1 MQVTA
6 IIAEWNP
13 LHRGHL
19 LPVQAARQQGAT
31 HIAAI
36 LSGNFV
42 QRGEPAL
49 CPWQYRAAAA
59 LSSGVDLV
67 LQLPLPYAVSTAQH
81 FAEGAVASLA
91 ALGAVDSLIFGS
103 ECGELAALRSV
114 AAALDSPDLPAA
126 LAPHLQ
132 KGLPFAA
139 ARQAAVHSL
148 LGEDAGLLSSPNN
161 ILGIEYLRALR
172 RLGSNIQPLTISRQG
187 APHDAAEP
195 DTDFPSASQ
204 LRQRFL
210 TGQDISSSLPPAMA
224 EQLELARQR
233 GALPQLELWE
243 RAFLARLRAMTETD
257 YAALPDVT
265 EGLEHRLY
273 RASRTAK
280 TTEELLAEAKT
291 KRYTHAR
298 LRRVLLAAMLEL
310 PAGLSTVEPP
320 YLRVLGFTAKGAED
334 PGIGPRGAIPCRF
347 QPRWR
352 SWKRP
357 VKRLPALRRWK
368 PGPPTC
374 ITLSPQGWPPAAV
387 NIPRRLSK
395 FDFWELL
402 PLGSFFMPLFHL
414 AYPAEAGLQSPV
426 GESLPCVK
434 GGGE

>member
-31 HIAAI
+31 HIVAI

-265 EGLEHRLY
+265 EGL
-273 RASRTAK
+273 
-280 TTEELLAEAKT
+280 LAEAKT

-320 YLRVLGFTAKGAED
+320 YLRVLGFTAKGAEILNRAK
-334 PGIGPRGAIPCRF
+334 GRH
-347 QPRWR
+347 
-352 SWKRP
+352 
-357 VKRLPALRRWK
+357 
-368 PGPPTC
+368 T
-374 ITLSPQGWPPAAV
+374 
-387 NIPRRLSK
+387 
-395 FDFWELL
+395 L
-402 PLGSFFMPLFHL
+402 PLSASLAELEKTGEAAARFAALETRAADLYHAFTPGLAPCGSE
-414 AYPAEAGLQSPV
+414 YTTPV
-426 GESLPCVK
+426 IK
-434 GGGE
+434 I

>member
-31 HIAAI
+31 HIVAI

-81 FAEGAVASLA
+81 
-91 ALGAVDSLIFGS
+91 IFGS
-103 ECGELAALRSV
+103 ECGELAALRAV

-172 RLGSNIQPLTISRQG
+172 QLGSNIQPLTISRQG
-187 APHDAAEP
+187 ASHDAAEP
-195 DTDFPSASQ
+195 DTDFSSASQ

-243 RAFLARLRAMTETD
+243 RAFLAHLRAMTETD

-310 PAGLSTVEPP
+310 PAGLSAVEPP
-320 YLRVLGFTAKGAED
+320 YLRVLGFTAKGAEILNRAK
-334 PGIGPRGAIPCRF
+334 GCH
-347 QPRWR
+347 
-352 SWKRP
+352 
-357 VKRLPALRRWK
+357 
-368 PGPPTC
+368 T
-374 ITLSPQGWPPAAV
+374 
-387 NIPRRLSK
+387 
-395 FDFWELL
+395 L
-402 PLGSFFMPLFHL
+402 PLSASLAELEKAGETAALFAALETRAADLYHAFTPGLAPCGSE
-414 AYPAEAGLQSPV
+414 YTTPV
-426 GESLPCVK
+426 IK
-434 GGGE
+434 I

>member
-31 HIAAI
+31 HIVAI

-298 LRRVLLAAMLEL
+298 LRRVLLEL

-320 YLRVLGFTAKGAED
+320 YLRVLGFTAKGAEILNRAK
-334 PGIGPRGAIPCRF
+334 GRH
-347 QPRWR
+347 
-352 SWKRP
+352 
-357 VKRLPALRRWK
+357 
-368 PGPPTC
+368 T
-374 ITLSPQGWPPAAV
+374 
-387 NIPRRLSK
+387 
-395 FDFWELL
+395 L
-402 PLGSFFMPLFHL
+402 PLSASLAELEKTGEAAARFAALETRAADLYHAFTPGLAPCGSE
-414 AYPAEAGLQSPV
+414 YTTPV
-426 GESLPCVK
+426 IK
-434 GGGE
+434 I

>member
-13 LHRGHL
+13 LHRAICCPFR
-19 LPVQAARQQGAT
+19 LPGSRGPP
-31 HIAAI
+31 ISWPSSAAI
-36 LSGNFV
+36 LSNAGSPPSAPGSTGPPPPF
-42 QRGEPAL
+42 PAGWIWSSSCR
-49 CPWQYRAAAA
+49 CPMPFPPPSTLRRAPWPVWPPLARWIP
-59 LSSGVDLV
+59 SSL
-67 LQLPLPYAVSTAQH
+67 AVSA
-81 FAEGAVASLA
+81 GNWPP
-91 ALGAVDSLIFGS
+91 
-103 ECGELAALRSV
+103 CGRSP
-114 AAALDSPDLPAA
+114 AALDSPDLPAA

-172 RLGSNIQPLTISRQG
+172 RLGSNIQPLTISRRRPPRCRRAGYRFSLGLPAAAAFPYRPGYLLLPTPGHGRTAG
-187 APHDAAEP
+187 AGPAA
-195 DTDFPSASQ
+195 
-204 LRQRFL
+204 
-210 TGQDISSSLPPAMA
+210 
-224 EQLELARQR
+224 

-320 YLRVLGFTAKGAED
+320 YLRVLGFSR
-334 PGIGPRGAIPCRF
+334 PRGR
-347 QPRWR
+347 R
-352 SWKRP
+352 S
-357 VKRLPALRRWK
+357 
-368 PGPPTC
+368 
-374 ITLSPQGWPPAAV
+374 
-387 NIPRRLSK
+387 
-395 FDFWELL
+395 
-402 PLGSFFMPLFHL
+402 
-414 AYPAEAGLQSPV
+414 
-426 GESLPCVK
+426 
-434 GGGE
+434 

>member
-31 HIAAI
+31 HIVAI

-81 FAEGAVASLA
+81 FAGGAVASLA
-91 ALGAVDSLIFGS
+91 ALGTVDSLIFGS

-114 AAALDSPDLPAA
+114 AAALDSPELPAA

-172 RLGSNIQPLTISRQG
+172 QLGSNIQPLTISRQG

-204 LRQRFL
+204 LRQR
-210 TGQDISSSLPPAMA
+210 TKDIV
-224 EQLELARQR
+224 EQEQITCMMITHNMRQALELARQR

-257 YAALPDVT
+257 YATLPDVT

-298 LRRVLLAAMLEL
+298 LRRILLAAMLEL
-310 PAGLSTVEPP
+310 PAGLSAVEPP
-320 YLRVLGFTAKGAED
+320 YLRVLGFTTKGAEILNRAK
-334 PGIGPRGAIPCRF
+334 GRH
-347 QPRWR
+347 
-352 SWKRP
+352 
-357 VKRLPALRRWK
+357 
-368 PGPPTC
+368 T
-374 ITLSPQGWPPAAV
+374 
-387 NIPRRLSK
+387 
-395 FDFWELL
+395 L
-402 PLGSFFMPLFHL
+402 PLSVSLAELEKAGEAAARFAALEARAADLYHAFTPGLAPCGSE
-414 AYPAEAGLQSPV
+414 YTTPV
-426 GESLPCVK
+426 IK
-434 GGGE
+434 I

>member
-1 MQVTA
+1 M
-6 IIAEWNP
+6 
-13 LHRGHL
+13 RGTG
-19 LPVQAARQQGAT
+19 R
-31 HIAAI
+31 
-36 LSGNFV
+36 
-42 QRGEPAL
+42 PAVGRRR
-49 CPWQYRAAAA
+49 P
-59 LSSGVDLV
+59 
-67 LQLPLPYAVSTAQH
+67 
-81 FAEGAVASLA
+81 
-91 ALGAVDSLIFGS
+91 
-103 ECGELAALRSV
+103 
-114 AAALDSPDLPAA
+114 DSPDLPAA

-139 ARQAAVHSL
+139 ARQAAAHSL

-172 RLGSNIQPLTISRQG
+172 QLGSDIQPLTISRQG

-210 TGQDISSSLPPAMA
+210 TGQDISSSLPPTMA

-243 RAFLARLRAMTETD
+243 RAFLARLRTMTETD

-310 PAGLSTVEPP
+310 PAGLSAEEPP
-320 YLRVLGFTAKGAED
+320 YLRVLGFTAKGAELLNRAK
-334 PGIGPRGAIPCRF
+334 GRHI
-347 QPRWR
+347 
-352 SWKRP
+352 
-357 VKRLPALRRWK
+357 
-368 PGPPTC
+368 
-374 ITLSPQGWPPAAV
+374 
-387 NIPRRLSK
+387 
-395 FDFWELL
+395 L
-402 PLGSFFMPLFHL
+402 PLSASLAELEKAGEAAALFAALEARAADLYHAFTPGLAPCGSE
-414 AYPAEAGLQSPV
+414 YTTPV
-426 GESLPCVK
+426 IK
-434 GGGE
+434 I

>member
-31 HIAAI
+31 HIVAI

-81 FAEGAVASLA
+81 FAGGAMASLA

-103 ECGELAALRSV
+103 ECGELAALQSV
-114 AAALDSPDLPAA
+114 TAALDSPELPAA

-172 RLGSNIQPLTISRQG
+172 QLGSNIQPLTISRQG
-187 APHDAAEP
+187 ASHDAAEP

-298 LRRVLLAAMLEL
+298 LRRVLLA
-310 PAGLSTVEPP
+310 PAGLSAVEPP
-320 YLRVLGFTAKGAED
+320 YLRVLGFTAKGAEILNRAK
-334 PGIGPRGAIPCRF
+334 GRH
-347 QPRWR
+347 
-352 SWKRP
+352 
-357 VKRLPALRRWK
+357 
-368 PGPPTC
+368 T
-374 ITLSPQGWPPAAV
+374 
-387 NIPRRLSK
+387 
-395 FDFWELL
+395 L
-402 PLGSFFMPLFHL
+402 PLSASLAELERTGEAAARFAALEARAADLYHAFTPGLAPCGSE
-414 AYPAEAGLQSPV
+414 YITPV
-426 GESLPCVK
+426 IK
-434 GGGE
+434 I

>member
-19 LPVQAARQQGAT
+19 LPVQAARQQGGT
-31 HIAAI
+31 HIVAV

-81 FAEGAVASLA
+81 FAGGAVASLA
-91 ALGAVDSLIFGS
+91 ALGTVDSLIFGS

-114 AAALDSPDLPAA
+114 AAALDSPELPAA

-233 GALPQLELWE
+233 LTDMGIRESYFRKLPNQLSGGEQQRVAIARALAAGNRVILADEPTGSLDSDNGRMIVETLQRLAHQEE
-243 RAFLARLRAMTETD
+243 RCVIV
-257 YAALPDVT
+257 VT
-265 EGLEHRLY
+265 HDP
-273 RASRTAK
+273 K
-280 TTEELLAEAKT
+280 VAEA
-291 KRYTHAR
+291 ADIR
-298 LRRVLLAAMLEL
+298 LHMQD
-310 PAGLSTVEPP
+310 GKLSGE
-320 YLRVLGFTAKGAED
+320 
-334 PGIGPRGAIPCRF
+334 
-347 QPRWR
+347 
-352 SWKRP
+352 
-357 VKRLPALRRWK
+357 
-368 PGPPTC
+368 
-374 ITLSPQGWPPAAV
+374 
-387 NIPRRLSK
+387 
-395 FDFWELL
+395 
-402 PLGSFFMPLFHL
+402 
-414 AYPAEAGLQSPV
+414 EA
-426 GESLPCVK
+426 
-434 GGGE
+434 

>member
-81 FAEGAVASLA
+81 FAGGAVASLT

-172 RLGSNIQPLTISRQG
+172 QLGSNIQPLTISRQG

-210 TGQDISSSLPPAMA
+210 TGQDISSMA

-280 TTEELLAEAKT
+280 TTEELLTKVKT

-310 PAGLSTVEPP
+310 PAGLSAVEPP
-320 YLRVLGFTAKGAED
+320 YLRVLGFTAKGAEILNRAK
-334 PGIGPRGAIPCRF
+334 GRH
-347 QPRWR
+347 
-352 SWKRP
+352 
-357 VKRLPALRRWK
+357 
-368 PGPPTC
+368 T
-374 ITLSPQGWPPAAV
+374 
-387 NIPRRLSK
+387 
-395 FDFWELL
+395 L
-402 PLGSFFMPLFHL
+402 PLSASLAELEKAGEAAARFAALEARAADLYHAFTPGLAPCGSE
-414 AYPAEAGLQSPV
+414 YTTPV
-426 GESLPCVK
+426 IK
-434 GGGE
+434 I

>member
-1 MQVTA
+1 M
-6 IIAEWNP
+6 
-13 LHRGHL
+13 
-19 LPVQAARQQGAT
+19 
-31 HIAAI
+31 
-36 LSGNFV
+36 
-42 QRGEPAL
+42 
-49 CPWQYRAAAA
+49 
-59 LSSGVDLV
+59 
-67 LQLPLPYAVSTAQH
+67 
-81 FAEGAVASLA
+81 ASLA
-91 ALGAVDSLIFGS
+91 ALGTVDSLIFGS

-114 AAALDSPDLPAA
+114 AAALDSPELPAA

-233 GALPQLELWE
+233 GGLPQLELWE

-280 TTEELLAEAKT
+280 TTEELLTKAKT

-298 LRRVLLAAMLEL
+298 LRRVSAGGHAGAARRAFGCGAAL
-310 PAGLSTVEPP
+310 PAGAGFYRQGGGDPESGQRAP
-320 YLRVLGFTAKGAED
+320 Y
-334 PGIGPRGAIPCRF
+334 
-347 QPRWR
+347 
-352 SWKRP
+352 
-357 VKRLPALRRWK
+357 
-368 PGPPTC
+368 
-374 ITLSPQGWPPAAV
+374 PAAF
-387 NIPRRLSK
+387 S
-395 FDFWELL
+395 
-402 PLGSFFMPLFHL
+402 L
-414 AYPAEAGLQSPV
+414 AGGAG
-426 GESLPCVK
+426 K
-434 GGGE
+434 GR

>member
-31 HIAAI
+31 HIVAI

-81 FAEGAVASLA
+81 FAGGAVASLA
-91 ALGAVDSLIFGS
+91 ALGTVDSLIFGS

-139 ARQAAVHSL
+139 ARQAAVHSS
-148 LGEDAGLLSSPNN
+148 LLSSPNN

-172 RLGSNIQPLTISRQG
+172 RLGSDIQPLTISRQG

-224 EQLELARQR
+224 EQLDLARQR

-243 RAFLARLRAMTETD
+243 RAFLARLRTMTETD
-257 YAALPDVT
+257 YAALPDVA

-298 LRRVLLAAMLEL
+298 LRRILLAAMLEL
-310 PAGLSTVEPP
+310 PAGLSAVEPP
-320 YLRVLGFTAKGAED
+320 YLRVLGFTAKGAEILNRAK
-334 PGIGPRGAIPCRF
+334 GRH
-347 QPRWR
+347 
-352 SWKRP
+352 
-357 VKRLPALRRWK
+357 
-368 PGPPTC
+368 T
-374 ITLSPQGWPPAAV
+374 
-387 NIPRRLSK
+387 
-395 FDFWELL
+395 L
-402 PLGSFFMPLFHL
+402 PLSASLAELERTGETAARFAALETRAADLYHAFTPGLAPCGSE
-414 AYPAEAGLQSPV
+414 YTTPV
-426 GESLPCVK
+426 IK
-434 GGGE
+434 I

>member
-31 HIAAI
+31 HIVAI

-81 FAEGAVASLA
+81 FA
-91 ALGAVDSLIFGS
+91 DSLIFGS
-103 ECGELAALRSV
+103 ECGELAALQSV

-139 ARQAAVHSL
+139 ARQAAAHSL

-172 RLGSNIQPLTISRQG
+172 QLGSDIQPLTISRQG

-210 TGQDISSSLPPAMA
+210 TGQDISSSLPPTMA

-243 RAFLARLRAMTETD
+243 RAFLARLRTMTETD

-280 TTEELLAEAKT
+280 TTEELLTKAKT

-298 LRRVLLAAMLEL
+298 LRRILLAAMLEL
-310 PAGLSTVEPP
+310 PAGLSAVEPP
-320 YLRVLGFTAKGAED
+320 YLRVLGFTAKGAEILNRAK
-334 PGIGPRGAIPCRF
+334 GRH
-347 QPRWR
+347 
-352 SWKRP
+352 
-357 VKRLPALRRWK
+357 
-368 PGPPTC
+368 T
-374 ITLSPQGWPPAAV
+374 
-387 NIPRRLSK
+387 
-395 FDFWELL
+395 L
-402 PLGSFFMPLFHL
+402 PLSASLAELEKAGETAARFAVLEARAADLYHAFTPGLAPCGSE
-414 AYPAEAGLQSPV
+414 YTTPV
-426 GESLPCVK
+426 IK
-434 GGGE
+434 I

>member
-31 HIAAI
+31 HIVAI

-81 FAEGAVASLA
+81 FAGGAMASLA

-103 ECGELAALRSV
+103 ECGELAALQSV
-114 AAALDSPDLPAA
+114 TAALDSPELPAA

-172 RLGSNIQPLTISRQG
+172 QLGSNIQPLTISRQG
-187 APHDAAEP
+187 ASHDAAEP

-298 LRRVLLAAMLEL
+298 LRRVLL
-310 PAGLSTVEPP
+310 PAGLSAVEPP
-320 YLRVLGFTAKGAED
+320 YLRVLGFTAKGAEILNRAK
-334 PGIGPRGAIPCRF
+334 GRH
-347 QPRWR
+347 
-352 SWKRP
+352 
-357 VKRLPALRRWK
+357 
-368 PGPPTC
+368 T
-374 ITLSPQGWPPAAV
+374 
-387 NIPRRLSK
+387 
-395 FDFWELL
+395 L
-402 PLGSFFMPLFHL
+402 PLSASLAELERTGEAAARFAALEARAADLYHAFTPGLAPCGSE
-414 AYPAEAGLQSPV
+414 YITPV
-426 GESLPCVK
+426 IK
-434 GGGE
+434 I

>member
-81 FAEGAVASLA
+81 FAGGAVASLA

-103 ECGELAALRSV
+103 ECGELAALQSV

-210 TGQDISSSLPPAMA
+210 TGQDISSLPPAMA

-243 RAFLARLRAMTETD
+243 RAFLARLRTMTETD

-310 PAGLSTVEPP
+310 PAGLSAVEPP
-320 YLRVLGFTAKGAED
+320 YLRVLGFTAKGAEILNRAK
-334 PGIGPRGAIPCRF
+334 GRH
-347 QPRWR
+347 
-352 SWKRP
+352 
-357 VKRLPALRRWK
+357 
-368 PGPPTC
+368 T
-374 ITLSPQGWPPAAV
+374 
-387 NIPRRLSK
+387 
-395 FDFWELL
+395 L
-402 PLGSFFMPLFHL
+402 PLSASLAELERTGETAARFAALETRAADLYHAFTPGLAPCGSE
-414 AYPAEAGLQSPV
+414 YTTPV
-426 GESLPCVK
+426 IK
-434 GGGE
+434 I

>member
-31 HIAAI
+31 HIVAI

-81 FAEGAVASLA
+81 FAGGAMASLA

-114 AAALDSPDLPAA
+114 AAALDSPELPAA

-172 RLGSNIQPLTISRQG
+172 QLGSNIQPLTISRQG

-195 DTDFPSASQ
+195 NTDFPSASQ

-210 TGQDISSSLPPAMA
+210 TGQPPAMA

-310 PAGLSTVEPP
+310 PAGLSAVEPP
-320 YLRVLGFTAKGAED
+320 YLRVLGFTAKGAEILNRAK
-334 PGIGPRGAIPCRF
+334 GRH
-347 QPRWR
+347 
-352 SWKRP
+352 
-357 VKRLPALRRWK
+357 
-368 PGPPTC
+368 T
-374 ITLSPQGWPPAAV
+374 
-387 NIPRRLSK
+387 
-395 FDFWELL
+395 L
-402 PLGSFFMPLFHL
+402 PLSASLAELERTGETAALFAALETRAADLYHAFTPGLPPCGSE
-414 AYPAEAGLQSPV
+414 YTTPV
-426 GESLPCVK
+426 IK
-434 GGGE
+434 I

>member
-31 HIAAI
+31 HIVAI

-81 FAEGAVASLA
+81 FAGGAVASLA

-172 RLGSNIQPLTISRQG
+172 RLGSNIQPLTISR
-187 APHDAAEP
+187 APP
-195 DTDFPSASQ
+195 TMPPSRIPIFPRPPSCGSV
-204 LRQRFL
+204 
-210 TGQDISSSLPPAMA
+210 SLP
-224 EQLELARQR
+224 ARISPPPCPR
-233 GALPQLELWE
+233 PWPNSWSWPGSGGPSPNWSFGSGH
-243 RAFLARLRAMTETD
+243 FLHACAR
-257 YAALPDVT
+257 
-265 EGLEHRLY
+265 
-273 RASRTAK
+273 
-280 TTEELLAEAKT
+280 
-291 KRYTHAR
+291 
-298 LRRVLLAAMLEL
+298 
-310 PAGLSTVEPP
+310 
-320 YLRVLGFTAKGAED
+320 
-334 PGIGPRGAIPCRF
+334 
-347 QPRWR
+347 
-352 SWKRP
+352 
-357 VKRLPALRRWK
+357 
-368 PGPPTC
+368 
-374 ITLSPQGWPPAAV
+374 
-387 NIPRRLSK
+387 
-395 FDFWELL
+395 
-402 PLGSFFMPLFHL
+402 
-414 AYPAEAGLQSPV
+414 
-426 GESLPCVK
+426 
-434 GGGE
+434 

>member
-31 HIAAI
+31 HIVAI

-81 FAEGAVASLA
+81 FAGGAVASLA
-91 ALGAVDSLIFGS
+91 ALGTVDSLIFGS

-139 ARQAAVHSL
+139 ARQAAVYSL

-298 LRRVLLAAMLEL
+298 LRRVSAGGHAGAARRAFGCGAAL
-310 PAGLSTVEPP
+310 PAGAGFYRQGGGDPESGQGAP
-320 YLRVLGFTAKGAED
+320 Y
-334 PGIGPRGAIPCRF
+334 
-347 QPRWR
+347 
-352 SWKRP
+352 
-357 VKRLPALRRWK
+357 
-368 PGPPTC
+368 
-374 ITLSPQGWPPAAV
+374 PAAFG
-387 NIPRRLSK
+387 LT
-395 FDFWELL
+395 
-402 PLGSFFMPLFHL
+402 GG
-414 AYPAEAGLQSPV
+414 AG
-426 GESLPCVK
+426 K
-434 GGGE
+434 DR

>member
-31 HIAAI
+31 HIVAI

-139 ARQAAVHSL
+139 
-148 LGEDAGLLSSPNN
+148 G
-161 ILGIEYLRALR
+161 R
-172 RLGSNIQPLTISRQG
+172 RS
-187 APHDAAEP
+187 
-195 DTDFPSASQ
+195 FPS
-204 LRQRFL
+204 RGRCR
-210 TGQDISSSLPPAMA
+210 PA
-224 EQLELARQR
+224 L
-233 GALPQLELWE
+233 LPQ
-243 RAFLARLRAMTETD
+243 
-257 YAALPDVT
+257 
-265 EGLEHRLY
+265 
-273 RASRTAK
+273 
-280 TTEELLAEAKT
+280 
-291 KRYTHAR
+291 
-298 LRRVLLAAMLEL
+298 
-310 PAGLSTVEPP
+310 
-320 YLRVLGFTAKGAED
+320 
-334 PGIGPRGAIPCRF
+334 
-347 QPRWR
+347 
-352 SWKRP
+352 
-357 VKRLPALRRWK
+357 
-368 PGPPTC
+368 
-374 ITLSPQGWPPAAV
+374 
-387 NIPRRLSK
+387 
-395 FDFWELL
+395 
-402 PLGSFFMPLFHL
+402 
-414 AYPAEAGLQSPV
+414 
-426 GESLPCVK
+426 
-434 GGGE
+434 

>member
-19 LPVQAARQQGAT
+19 LPVQAARQQGTT
-31 HIAAI
+31 HIVAI

-81 FAEGAVASLA
+81 FAGGAVASLA
-91 ALGAVDSLIFGS
+91 ALGTVDSLIFGS

-114 AAALDSPDLPAA
+114 AAALDSPELPAA

-172 RLGSNIQPLTISRQG
+172 QLGSNIQPLTISRQG

-210 TGQDISSSLPPAMA
+210 TGQDISSLPPAMA

-243 RAFLARLRAMTETD
+243 RAFLARLRTMTETD

-310 PAGLSTVEPP
+310 PAGLSAVEPP
-320 YLRVLGFTAKGAED
+320 YLRVLGFTAKGAEILNRAK
-334 PGIGPRGAIPCRF
+334 GRH
-347 QPRWR
+347 
-352 SWKRP
+352 
-357 VKRLPALRRWK
+357 
-368 PGPPTC
+368 T
-374 ITLSPQGWPPAAV
+374 
-387 NIPRRLSK
+387 
-395 FDFWELL
+395 L
-402 PLGSFFMPLFHL
+402 PLSASLAELERTGETAARFAALETRAADLYHAFTPGLAPCGSE
-414 AYPAEAGLQSPV
+414 YTTPV
-426 GESLPCVK
+426 IK
-434 GGGE
+434 I

>member
-31 HIAAI
+31 HIVAI

-81 FAEGAVASLA
+81 FAGGAVASLA
-91 ALGAVDSLIFGS
+91 ALGTVDSLIFGS

-114 AAALDSPDLPAA
+114 AAALDSPELPAA

-172 RLGSNIQPLTISRQG
+172 QLGSNIQPLTISRQG

-243 RAFLARLRAMTETD
+243 RAFLARLRTMTETD

-298 LRRVLLAAMLEL
+298 LRRILLAAMLEL
-310 PAGLSTVEPP
+310 PAGLSAEEPP
-320 YLRVLGFTAKGAED
+320 YLRVLGFTAKGAEILNRAK
-334 PGIGPRGAIPCRF
+334 GRH
-347 QPRWR
+347 
-352 SWKRP
+352 
-357 VKRLPALRRWK
+357 
-368 PGPPTC
+368 T
-374 ITLSPQGWPPAAV
+374 
-387 NIPRRLSK
+387 
-395 FDFWELL
+395 L
-402 PLGSFFMPLFHL
+402 PLSASLAELEKAGEAAARFAALEARAADLYHAFTPGLAPCGSE
-414 AYPAEAGLQSPV
+414 YTTPV
-426 GESLPCVK
+426 IK
-434 GGGE
+434 I

>member
-1 MQVTA
+1 M
-6 IIAEWNP
+6 
-13 LHRGHL
+13 
-19 LPVQAARQQGAT
+19 
-31 HIAAI
+31 
-36 LSGNFV
+36 
-42 QRGEPAL
+42 
-49 CPWQYRAAAA
+49 
-59 LSSGVDLV
+59 
-67 LQLPLPYAVSTAQH
+67 
-81 FAEGAVASLA
+81 ASLTA
-91 ALGAVDSLIFGS
+91 FGAVDSLIFGS

-114 AAALDSPDLPAA
+114 AAALDSPELPAA

-148 LGEDAGLLSSPNN
+148 LLSSPNN

-172 RLGSNIQPLTISRQG
+172 QLGSNIQPLTISRQG

-280 TTEELLAEAKT
+280 TTEELLTNAKT

-310 PAGLSTVEPP
+310 PAGLSAVEPP
-320 YLRVLGFTAKGAED
+320 YLRVLGFTTKGAEILNRAK
-334 PGIGPRGAIPCRF
+334 GRH
-347 QPRWR
+347 
-352 SWKRP
+352 
-357 VKRLPALRRWK
+357 
-368 PGPPTC
+368 T
-374 ITLSPQGWPPAAV
+374 
-387 NIPRRLSK
+387 
-395 FDFWELL
+395 L
-402 PLGSFFMPLFHL
+402 PLSASLAELEKAGEAAARFAALEARAADLYHAFTPGLAPCGSE
-414 AYPAEAGLQSPV
+414 YTTPV
-426 GESLPCVK
+426 IK
-434 GGGE
+434 I

>member
-172 RLGSNIQPLTISRQG
+172 RLGSNIQG

-310 PAGLSTVEPP
+310 PAGLSAVEPP
-320 YLRVLGFTAKGAED
+320 YLRVLGFTAKGAEILNRAK
-334 PGIGPRGAIPCRF
+334 GRH
-347 QPRWR
+347 
-352 SWKRP
+352 
-357 VKRLPALRRWK
+357 
-368 PGPPTC
+368 T
-374 ITLSPQGWPPAAV
+374 
-387 NIPRRLSK
+387 
-395 FDFWELL
+395 L
-402 PLGSFFMPLFHL
+402 PLSASLAELEKAGEAAARFAALETRAADLYHAFTPGLAPCGSE
-414 AYPAEAGLQSPV
+414 YTTPV
-426 GESLPCVK
+426 IK
-434 GGGE
+434 I

>member
-31 HIAAI
+31 HIVAI

-81 FAEGAVASLA
+81 FAGGAVASLA

-139 ARQAAVHSL
+139 ARQAAAHSL

-161 ILGIEYLRALR
+161 ILGID
-172 RLGSNIQPLTISRQG
+172 IQPLTISRQG

-210 TGQDISSSLPPAMA
+210 TGQDISSSLPPTMA

-243 RAFLARLRAMTETD
+243 RAFLARLRTMTETD

-310 PAGLSTVEPP
+310 PAGLSAEEPP
-320 YLRVLGFTAKGAED
+320 YLRVLGFTAKGAELLNRAK
-334 PGIGPRGAIPCRF
+334 GRHI
-347 QPRWR
+347 
-352 SWKRP
+352 
-357 VKRLPALRRWK
+357 
-368 PGPPTC
+368 
-374 ITLSPQGWPPAAV
+374 
-387 NIPRRLSK
+387 
-395 FDFWELL
+395 L
-402 PLGSFFMPLFHL
+402 PLSASLAELEKAGEAAALFAALEARAADLYHAFTPGLAPCGSE
-414 AYPAEAGLQSPV
+414 YTTPV
-426 GESLPCVK
+426 IK
-434 GGGE
+434 I

>member
-31 HIAAI
+31 HIVAI

-81 FAEGAVASLA
+81 FAGGAVASLA
-91 ALGAVDSLIFGS
+91 ALGAVDSLIF
-103 ECGELAALRSV
+103 
-114 AAALDSPDLPAA
+114 PAA

-172 RLGSNIQPLTISRQG
+172 RLGSDIQPLTISRQG

-257 YAALPDVT
+257 YAALPDVA

-280 TTEELLAEAKT
+280 TTEELLTKAKT

-310 PAGLSTVEPP
+310 PAGLSAEEPP
-320 YLRVLGFTAKGAED
+320 YLRVLGFTAKGAEILNRAK
-334 PGIGPRGAIPCRF
+334 GRH
-347 QPRWR
+347 
-352 SWKRP
+352 
-357 VKRLPALRRWK
+357 
-368 PGPPTC
+368 T
-374 ITLSPQGWPPAAV
+374 
-387 NIPRRLSK
+387 
-395 FDFWELL
+395 L
-402 PLGSFFMPLFHL
+402 PLSASLAELEKAGEAAALFAALEARAADLYHAFTPGLAPCGSE
-414 AYPAEAGLQSPV
+414 YTTPV
-426 GESLPCVK
+426 IK
-434 GGGE
+434 I